1 MAENYQRS
9 RGVPGAYKTSA
20 GGTPAES
27 GPFLGEVTNNVD
39 PTRAGRLQVYIEYIS
54 GDDKNNKD
62 LWRTVSYIS
71 PYYGYTQQSA
81 QQPTGTGSF
90 TGNNHAYGFFGTPP
104 DLGTKV
110 LCFFADGDPNKGYYV
125 GMPISPGLNHM
136 VPAIGSS
143 KKYVDDS
150 NSPLFANKPKLP
162 VVEIN
167 NANDGISEN
176 PRFFDEAKPVH
187 SVLAGQ
193 MLSQGVIADPLIG
206 PIGSNSQRESP
217 STVFGISTAGRPV
230 YQGGLTDKQI
240 AAKVSSSTLQANEA
254 TIIARKG
261 GHSFVMDDG
270 DLAGE
275 DNLTRIRT
283 SGGHQI
289 MMNDTDGKQT
299 IHIMHANG
307 QTWVELG
314 HEGTIDVYASNSLN
328 IRSAGELNMH
338 ADRNINIAS
347 ELGSVNIFG
356 KRAMSLETGSL
367 SLTGTN
373 SILAYS
379 KSSVGIKSDGALN
392 LNSRNGGWG
401 AGTGLT
407 LEGGCIKLNSGSAPP
422 VSQTVEIPKL
432 RLPDTKFE
440 PQQGWIAAPSAIE
453 TIVTRAPTHEP
464 YAERGTGVNTSTSL
478 ESPSEQVPLDPKTQ
492 DAVTKAESTEI
503 DSVTEADYEKQSQVK
518 TNVGKIP
525 PEKVTS
531 MVAQSSKLVP
541 QDFNEISNNNGVGKF
556 GFSATELEKGGLLK
570 PGTAEFFLK
579 DATSDLSTVLGSASV
594 WTGSQG
600 VNGLSDFL
608 NNETLQDVTK
618 TDLFNKGL
626 GELQNAGI
634 VTGLEDESALGGL
647 ISGASK
653 FGAEAVKKWQ
663 DGAATLGE
671 TFSGSSSTKI
681 TSSAMNEVV
690 RGGQYSIQLA
700 QQKLSNEV
708 QGFST
713 GSGGV
718 VKTTV
723 RNSIDTAVASVV
735 ISKKVNGVDQE
746 TAAFE
751 AEFDAQN
758 NTTNT

>member
-1 MAENYQRS
+1 MALNYQRS
-9 RGVPGAYKTSA
+9 RGTPGAYKTSK

-27 GPFLGEVTNNVD
+27 GPFIGEVVNNVD
-39 PTRAGRLQVYIEYIS
+39 PTRAGRLQVYLEFIS

-81 QQPTGTGSF
+81 PQETGFGSF
-90 TGNNHAYGFFGTPP
+90 IGNNHAYGFWGTPP

-110 LCFFADGDPNKGYYV
+110 ICFFADGDPNKGYYL
-125 GMPISPGLNHM
+125 GMPISQGLNHM
-136 VPAIGSS
+136 LPAIGSS
-143 KKYVDDS
+143 KKYIDDS
-150 NSPLFANKPKLP
+150 GSPLFANKPKLP

-167 NANDGISEN
+167 AANESITEN
-176 PRFFDEAKPVH
+176 PRFFEETKPVH

-206 PIGSNSQRESP
+206 PISSSSQRESP
-217 STVFGISTAGRPV
+217 STVFGISTAGRPI
-230 YQGGLTDKQI
+230 YQGGLTDAQI
-240 AAKVSSSTLQANEA
+240 AAKVESSTLQANE
-254 TIIARKG
+254 TTVIGRKG
-261 GHSFVMDDG
+261 GHSIVMDDG

-283 SGGHQI
+283 STGHQI
-289 MMNDTDGKQT
+289 MMNDTEGKQT

-314 HEGTIDVYASNSLN
+314 NEGTIDVYASNSLN
-328 IRSAGELNMH
+328 IRSAGEINMH

-347 ELGSVNIFG
+347 ELGSVNIFA

-379 KSSVGIKSDGALN
+379 KSLVGIKSDGALN
-392 LNSRNGGWG
+392 LESRSGGWG
-401 AGTGLT
+401 AGTGLS
-407 LEGGCIKLNSGSAPP
+407 LEAGCIKLNSGGSPP
-422 VSQTVEIPKL
+422 VSKTAEIAKL
-432 RLPDTKFE
+432 RLSDTKFE
-440 PQQGWIAAPSAIE
+440 PQQGWITEPSAIE

-464 YAERGTGVNTSTSL
+464 YAARGTGVNTSTSL
-478 ESPSEQVPLDPKTQ
+478 ESPAEQVPLDKKTQ
-492 DAVTKAESTEI
+492 EAVTKAEATEVNTI
-503 DSVTEADYEKQSQVK
+503 TEADYEQQSQST

-525 PEKVTS
+525 SEKVTS

-541 QDFNEISNNNGVGKF
+541 QAFNEISNDFGVGKF

-579 DATSDLSTVLGSASV
+579 DATADINTVLSSASV

-600 VNGLSDFL
+600 INGVSDFL
-608 NNETLQDVTK
+608 NNETLQDLTK

-626 GELQNAGI
+626 SELQNSGI
-634 VTGLEDESALGGL
+634 VSGLEDEASLGGL

-653 FGAEAVKKWQ
+653 FGVDAVKKWQ

-671 TFSGSSSTKI
+671 TFAGKNSSPI
-681 TSSAMNEVV
+681 TSNQMSELV

-700 QQKLSNEV
+700 QQKLSNEI
-708 QGFST
+708 QGFT
-713 GSGGV
+713 KGGGGFV
-718 VKTTV
+718 GTTV
-723 RNSIDTAVASVV
+723 RTSIDTALETVVA
-735 ISKKVNGVDQE
+735 SKKVNGVIS
-746 TAAFE
+746 T
-751 AEFDAQN
+751 
-758 NTTNT
+758 

>member
-1 MAENYQRS
+1 MSENYQRS
-9 RGVPGAYKTSA
+9 RGTPKAYKTTK

-27 GPFLGEVTNNVD
+27 GPFIGEVTNNID
-39 PTRAGRLQVYIEYIS
+39 PTRSGRLQVYIEYIS
-54 GDDKNNKD
+54 GDDKNNTD

-81 QQPTGTGSF
+81 QQPTGPGSF

-110 LCFFADGDPNKGYYV
+110 LCFFANGDPNDGYYL

-143 KKYVDDS
+143 KKYIDDS
-150 NSPLFANKPKLP
+150 GSPLFANKAKLP

-167 NANDGISEN
+167 NANDAIAEN
-176 PRFFDEAKPVH
+176 PRFFDEIKPVH

-206 PIGSNSQRESP
+206 PISSNSQRESP
-217 STVFGISTAGRPV
+217 STVFGISTAGRAV
-230 YQGGLTDKQI
+230 YQGGLTDAQI
-240 AAKVSSSTLQANEA
+240 AAKVASSTLQANE
-254 TIIARKG
+254 TTVIARKG
-261 GHSFVMDDG
+261 GHSIVMDDG

-283 SGGHQI
+283 STGHQI
-289 MMNDTDGKQT
+289 MMNDTEGKQT

-314 HEGTIDVYASNSLN
+314 NEGTIDVYASNSLN

-347 ELGSVNIFG
+347 ELGSVNIFA

-392 LNSRNGGWG
+392 LNSRTGGWG

-407 LEGGCIKLNSGSAPP
+407 LEAGCIKLNSGSASP
-422 VSQTVEIPKL
+422 VSKTVDIPKL

-440 PQQGWIAAPSAIE
+440 PQQGWIAAPGAIE

-464 YAERGTGVNTSTSL
+464 YANRGTGVNTSTSL
-478 ESPSEQVPLDPKTQ
+478 ESPAEQVPLDPKTQ
-492 DAVTKAESTEI
+492 EAVTKAESTEV
-503 DSVTEADYEKQSQVK
+503 DTVTESDYETQAQAT

-541 QDFNEISNNNGVGKF
+541 QASNEISNSFGVGKF

-579 DATSDLSTVLGSASV
+579 DATADLNTVLSSASV

-600 VNGLSDFL
+600 INGVSDFL
-608 NNETLQDVTK
+608 NNETLQDLTK

-634 VTGLEDESALGGL
+634 VTGLEDEASLGGL

-653 FGAEAVKKWQ
+653 FGVDAVKKWQ

-671 TFSGSSSTKI
+671 TFAGANSSPI
-681 TSSAMNEVV
+681 TSNQMSELV

-700 QQKLSNEV
+700 QQKLSNEI

-713 GSGGV
+713 GGSGV
-718 VKTTV
+718 VGTTV
-723 RNSIDTAVASVV
+723 RTTIDTALETVVA
-735 ISKKVNGVDQE
+735 SKKVNGVIS
-746 TAAFE
+746 T
-751 AEFDAQN
+751 
-758 NTTNT
+758 

>member
-1 MAENYQRS
+1 MVENYQRS
-9 RGVPGAYKTSA
+9 RGTPKAYKTSK
-20 GGTPAES
+20 GGLPAES
-27 GPFLGEVTNNVD
+27 GPFIGEVTNNID
-39 PTRAGRLQVYIEYIS
+39 PTRSGRLQVYIEYIS
-54 GDDKNNKD
+54 GNDKDNKD

-71 PYYGYTQQSA
+71 PYYGHTQQSA
-81 QQPTGTGSF
+81 QQPTGPGSF
-90 TGNNHAYGFFGTPP
+90 VGNNHAYGFFGTPP

-110 LCFFADGDPNKGYYV
+110 ICFFVDGDPNQGFYM
-125 GMPISPGLNHM
+125 GMPITPGLNHM
-136 VPAIGSS
+136 VPAIGAS

-167 NANDGISEN
+167 NANDSISEN
-176 PRFFDEAKPVH
+176 PRFFDETKPVH

-206 PIGSNSQRESP
+206 PISSNSQRETP

-230 YQGGLTDKQI
+230 YQGGLTDAQI
-240 AAKVSSSTLQANEA
+240 AAKVATSSLQANE
-254 TIIARKG
+254 TTVIARKG
-261 GHSFVMDDG
+261 GHSLVMDDG
-270 DLAGE
+270 NLAGE

-283 SGGHQI
+283 SAGHQI

-299 IHIMHANG
+299 IHVMHANG
-307 QTWVELG
+307 QTWIELG
-314 HEGTIDVYASNSLN
+314 NEGTIDVYASNSLN

-338 ADRNINIAS
+338 ADRNININS

-367 SLTGTN
+367 SLAGKN

-379 KSSVGIKSDGALN
+379 KSLIGIKSDGACN
-392 LNSRNGGWG
+392 LESRTGGWG
-401 AGTGLT
+401 AGTVLT
-407 LEGGCIKLNSGSAPP
+407 LEAGCIKLNSGSAPP
-422 VSQTVEIPKL
+422 VSKTVDIPKL

-440 PQQGWIAAPSAIE
+440 PQQGWIPEPSAIE
-453 TIVTRAPTHEP
+453 TIVSRAPTHEP
-464 YAERGTGVNTSTSL
+464 FAERGKGVNTSTSL
-478 ESPSEQVPLDPKTQ
+478 ESPAEQVPLDEKTQ
-492 DAVTKAESTEI
+492 EAIDKAESTEVNTI
-503 DSVTEADYEKQSQVK
+503 TEADYETQTQST

-525 PEKVTS
+525 PEKVTG
-531 MVAQSSKLVP
+531 MLAQASKLVP
-541 QDFNEISNNNGVGKF
+541 QNFNEISNANGVGKF
-556 GFSATELEKGGLLK
+556 GFSAVELETGGLLK

-579 DATSDLSTVLGSASV
+579 DATSDINTVLSSSSV

-600 VNGLSDFL
+600 INGLSDFL
-608 NNETLQDVTK
+608 NNEPLQNITK

-634 VTGLEDESALGGL
+634 VTGLEDEASLGGL

-653 FGAEAVKKWQ
+653 FGVDAVKKWQ
-663 DGAATLGE
+663 DGAATIGE
-671 TFSGSSSTKI
+671 TFAGANSAKI
-681 TSSAMNEVV
+681 TSTQMSEVV
-690 RGGQYSIQLA
+690 RGGQFSVQLA
-700 QQKLSNEV
+700 QQKLPSAI

-718 VKTTV
+718 TGTTI

-735 ISKKVNGVDQE
+735 TSKKVSGVDEE

-758 NTTNT
+758 TTNT